1 MIQKILYYFQIE
13 YKYTFFL
20 ISLNLISYIYKFI
33 TYRSL
38 SSYVLDLNNKFTNNL
53 FTFILIKLIFF
64 HGIESITNYFLNKI
78 VSDSIK
84 NIYEKLFKILKY
96 KISFF
101 DNNNRNKFVKF
112 YDYIYT
118 IEYIFTKILLDL
130 PKNIIYIIYYSYTI
144 YKFSF
149 FSFVTIIIFNC
160 FSMYLLNKILNKQ
173 LLIEKNK
180 IKLKERNKNYFLNS
194 IDNIIFIKSKL
205 KESYEINKL
214 HTYNYEF
221 YNEYLKGQKIN
232 KTYDILNNVIIDT
245 LTIIIYSTG
254 SFYVLN
260 NTIKPVDF
268 LYLGINT
275 GNLYSH
281 LLNIKNTYNDYLK
294 MKPKIK
300 LVLNII
306 NEKNK
311 EHINIGNH
319 KINYKKTTK
328 YLIEFKNVYFKY
340 KFNER
345 YILKNISFKLQPD
358 KLNFIIGENG
368 TGKSTIIKLLLGFY
382 SNFYGNIL
390 INGIDIS
397 NYSLVNIRKNIKV
410 LFQDNYLFNNTL

>member
-1 MIQKILYYFQIE
+1 
-13 YKYTFFL
+13 
-20 ISLNLISYIYKFI
+20 
-33 TYRSL
+33 
-38 SSYVLDLNNKFTNNL
+38 
-53 FTFILIKLIFF
+53 
-64 HGIESITNYFLNKI
+64 
-78 VSDSIK
+78 
-84 NIYEKLFKILKY
+84 
-96 KISFF
+96 
-101 DNNNRNKFVKF
+101 
-112 YDYIYT
+112 
-118 IEYIFTKILLDL
+118 
-130 PKNIIYIIYYSYTI
+130 
-144 YKFSF
+144 
-149 FSFVTIIIFNC
+149 
-160 FSMYLLNKILNKQ
+160 
-173 LLIEKNK
+173 
-180 IKLKERNKNYFLNS
+180 
-194 IDNIIFIKSKL
+194 
-205 KESYEINKL
+205 
-214 HTYNYEF
+214 F

-260 NTIKPVDF
+260 NIIKPVDF

-410 LFQDNYLFNNTL
+410 LFQ